1 LIEVSVLI
9 DAVINKKG
17 LLLLGRGALD
27 EIVEDV
33 VVTLPLRNRYYS
45 ALLQQIADDEGTADV
60 KLTFA
65 I

>member
-1 LIEVSVLI
+1 MIEVSVLI